1 VVIEEIIER
10 AIKFYRVNLHYDSSY
25 LFETL
30 MRLRNCESI
39 FELLDKER
47 IKIENGES
55 ALLKASSVKPTLT
68 WRV

>member
-1 VVIEEIIER
+1 
-10 AIKFYRVNLHYDSSY
+10 
-25 LFETL
+25 